1 MLTAYE
7 LIKIFVK
14 KKPYNNLIRLLNLA
28 FLLLG
33 INDLFRRDGNK
44 TQQLATHC
52 KELSLLEDIKTNKEM
67 IATE

>member
-7 LIKIFVK
+7 LITIFVK
-14 KKPYNNLIRLLNLA
+14 KKPYNNPIRLLNLA

>member
-7 LIKIFVK
+7 LINIFVK
-14 KKPYNNLIRLLNLA
+14 KKPYNNPIRLLNLA

-52 KELSLLEDIKTNKEM
+52 KELSLL
-67 IATE
+67 